1 MQYTLQAVGSSA
13 TQVDDSEVMSVN
25 ELSSANQPVY
35 QMSWSYFVKI
45 IDFRVNNSPS
55 QVHQFGLWFSGAKR
69 PGNYFVTD
77 WNPNQAGRMIFASVE
92 TVIIRPGTIFQVK
105 TAQQSEA
112 ATAVAEPVTVA
123 FTYQQVQAGK

>member
-1 MQYTLQAVGSSA
+1 MQYTLQSVGSNT
-13 TQVDDSEVMSVN
+13 TQTDDSEVMSVN

-35 QMSWSYFVKI
+35 QMSWSYLVKI
-45 IDFRVNNSPS
+45 IDFRVNNSPTE
-55 QVHQFGLWFSGAKR
+55 VHQYGLWFSGAKR

-92 TVIIRPGTIFQVK
+92 TVFIRPGTIFQVK

-112 ATAVAEPVTVA
+112 VTPVAEATTVA
-123 FTYQQVQAGK
+123 FTYQQAQVGK